1 VATCGAVK
9 HVPTGAAFIRPARFV
24 GCTSGKQPMSASAEW
39 RNSFRLEACVRQN
52 LIRRGSRT
60 SMGPHR
66 GGGSSALRGRQ
77 GQIGILGGTPMQ
89 PLPPQLELPEGD
101 RFTLPTVSAV
111 RELVP
116 PGGQLPAHMV
126 LKMICGK
133 ELWVPLDR
141 EIARQMANI
150 LASFRE

>member
-1 VATCGAVK
+1 
-9 HVPTGAAFIRPARFV
+9 
-24 GCTSGKQPMSASAEW
+24 
-39 RNSFRLEACVRQN
+39 
-52 LIRRGSRT
+52 
-60 SMGPHR
+60 
-66 GGGSSALRGRQ
+66 
-77 GQIGILGGTPMQ
+77 MQ

-111 RELVP
+111 RELG
-116 PGGQLPAHMV
+116 PGAQLPAHMV

-141 EIARQMANI
+141 EIARQKANI

>member
-1 VATCGAVK
+1 
-9 HVPTGAAFIRPARFV
+9 
-24 GCTSGKQPMSASAEW
+24 
-39 RNSFRLEACVRQN
+39 
-52 LIRRGSRT
+52 
-60 SMGPHR
+60 
-66 GGGSSALRGRQ
+66 
-77 GQIGILGGTPMQ
+77 MQ

-150 LASFRE
+150 LPSVNDFGECFKLPFRSHLEPLCVAEMRIAPIAERMSAMGH